1 MSIRYAFNEW
11 SCVQTSLQRE
21 KGPAFSRVKS
31 SGAHSVDVKTPAR
44 QSSTVSVNCT
54 YATVWYNASLPGM
67 PSTAVPQVIRILGW
81 GSCAS
86 RCRDSVRLVLEYA
99 LCQVAG
105 VSSDSER
112 LWVLRLDAWTGRTRS
127 SGATGRRD
135 LLIRRIRE
143 HGHPAQ
149 GVLSSPLAAC
159 RTWGSDATAKGI
171 RSGTVHVNEG
181 SNC

>member
-105 VSSDSER
+105 VSSDSAR
-112 LWVLRLDAWTGRTRS
+112 LWVLRLDGQNAFERRNWQAGSIDSPHSGARS
-127 SGATGRRD
+127 SSTRRFIEPPSSLSDLGFRRD
-135 LLIRRIRE
+135 RE
-143 HGHPAQ
+143 RDSEWD
-149 GVLSSPLAAC
+149 SSC
-159 RTWGSDATAKGI
+159 Q
-171 RSGTVHVNEG
+171 
-181 SNC
+181 